1 MRKLVFLVILNFFSL
16 VCFSFSP
23 VKPVATVPFEM
34 VGSYVVVQVRI
45 NNSTKLSLVLDTGVR
60 STIITEL
67 LPGDSIDLNY
77 TNVRD
82 LQGLGQG
89 VKLNAYLSSSN
100 TLQLSRKFKL
110 TNKTVYVLQEDV
122 FNLTRQTGTKINGLL
137 GADFFQDYIVQIDY
151 TKGRL
156 RFYDKDAFE
165 VPKGYGVMPMTI
177 EKQKMY
183 IHLSVLET
191 ILLTRGSPGCH
202 CAPRSLP
209 INWCTP

>member
-45 NNSTKLSLVLDTGVR
+45 NNSNKLSLVLDTGVR

-67 LPGDSIDLNY
+67 LPGDSIDLDY

-122 FNLTRQTGTKINGLL
+122 FNLTRQTGTKING
-137 GADFFQDYIVQIDY
+137 
-151 TKGRL
+151 
-156 RFYDKDAFE
+156 
-165 VPKGYGVMPMTI
+165 
-177 EKQKMY
+177 
-183 IHLSVLET
+183 
-191 ILLTRGSPGCH
+191 
-202 CAPRSLP
+202 
-209 INWCTP
+209 